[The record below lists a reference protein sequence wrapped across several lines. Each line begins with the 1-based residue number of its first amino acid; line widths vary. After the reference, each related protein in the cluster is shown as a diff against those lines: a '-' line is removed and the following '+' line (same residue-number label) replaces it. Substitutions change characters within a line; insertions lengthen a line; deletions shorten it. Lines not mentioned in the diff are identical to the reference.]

1 MRISKNYTMEE
12 FAVSKDFPNL
22 VEPVPEVYQQN
33 VIDLVT
39 NLLQPV
45 NDATGWKNLI
55 TSGYRPNKLNKAV
68 GGSLTSDH
76 RFGRASDNNFYKEE
90 NGKIVYISSY
100 DVANTVLKLKLKFDQ
115 MILYP
120 DFVHLSYRK
129 NKNRNQVLYSKNYK
143 GKRL

>member
-55 TSGYRPNKLNKAV
+55 TSGYRPDKLNKAV

-143 GKRL
+143 GKRI

>member
-12 FAVSKDFPNL
+12 FAVSEDFPNL

-120 DFVHLSYRK
+120 GFVHLSYRK

>member
-143 GKRL
+143 GKRI

>member
-1 MRISKNYTMEE
+1 MEE

-143 GKRL
+143 GKRI

>member
-90 NGKIVYISSY
+90 NGKVIYISSY

-120 DFVHLSYRK
+120 GFVHLSYRK

>member
-120 DFVHLSYRK
+120 GFVHLSYRK